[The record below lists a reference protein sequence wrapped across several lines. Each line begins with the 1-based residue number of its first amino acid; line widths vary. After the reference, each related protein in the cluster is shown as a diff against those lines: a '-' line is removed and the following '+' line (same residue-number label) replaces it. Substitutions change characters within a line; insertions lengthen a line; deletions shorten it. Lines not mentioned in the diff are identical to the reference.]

1 MKCRSIWWLFVALVV
16 TCGPNSG
23 FAAAGRDDTAAAQPI
38 SGIRIGGAPV
48 LVFDHT
54 RDKQAANNIPDG
66 QIAAWKSRD
75 GTINLTIPHFQNYRM
90 RGRTLDRLEIDSSPT
105 YDSLSRSS
113 ETPEQ
118 DYDYHHWILSPYTQD
133 GATVYALAHS
143 EWYACLI
150 NADCATTVPATA
162 NSSGSYQLNSW
173 ANVVSLFV
181 STDGGATWALHGQR
195 KDHVVAMEALTW
207 TGSSELSAAIYR
219 VASNAS
225 GMRSPS
231 RIIREGSHYYAMGW
245 LIHRDFGRTDAA
257 TEVAPV
263 DKYGWV
269 LMRTRDISSPG
280 SWEGWESGTRFSPLS
295 LHRYSAF
302 MPKQNGRDLN
312 AANPQ
317 IVYDT
322 VAQQYIAVFTVYGDA
337 QKGAYYTTT
346 SSLANPS
353 WSEARLIEG
362 STVLALDP
370 RSATPAAA
378 CNRGFISVNYPSLLD
393 PDSPGFNFEY
403 TAGNLWLFYVVN
415 PVRACGGDNMARD
428 LYRVRLLVSR
438 QNR

>member
-1 MKCRSIWWLFVALVV
+1 
-16 TCGPNSG
+16 
-23 FAAAGRDDTAAAQPI
+23 
-38 SGIRIGGAPV
+38 
-48 LVFDHT
+48 
-54 RDKQAANNIPDG
+54 
-66 QIAAWKSRD
+66 
-75 GTINLTIPHFQNYRM
+75 
-90 RGRTLDRLEIDSSPT
+90 
-105 YDSLSRSS
+105 
-113 ETPEQ
+113 
-118 DYDYHHWILSPYTQD
+118 
-133 GATVYALAHS
+133 
-143 EWYACLI
+143 
-150 NADCATTVPATA
+150 
-162 NSSGSYQLNSW
+162 
-173 ANVVSLFV
+173 
-181 STDGGATWALHGQR
+181 
-195 KDHVVAMEALTW
+195 
-207 TGSSELSAAIYR
+207 
-219 VASNAS
+219 
-225 GMRSPS
+225 
-231 RIIREGSHYYAMGW
+231 MGW